1 MAQTKAVVVAN
12 FDPLVV
18 VCLLVCLL
26 VVVARVVTRGLNFVA
41 LPSFPFLPVWR
52 ASVPVFVCTTQG
64 VLS

>member
-18 VCLLVCLL
+18 VCLLLL
-26 VVVARVVTRGLNFVA
+26 LFVVVRVVTRGLNFVA